1 MDCKKELKKR
11 LSESYERMMKLW
23 MASTPAQLVAAA
35 EGIAVARFIHDSLAD
50 AVTEG
55 DAAFLLRYED
65 PLAVLRDK
73 WIEENGAMMVY
84 DDGLA
89 HCIASLSAQQMEAG
103 EPVTVRE
110 FLTRHP
116 GSSSQMMTPGDYPLA
131 EGPEMRAENEAA
143 AVLDGIIHRASE
155 EQKEYLASLGRMTPA
170 EIIERSAETDALNR
184 LLSDLIHDSY
194 DLEYE
199 DLCCLAQEDRPLHA
213 LYEFVRGQEEPFDLD
228 AITPILKAFNEEYAS
243 GQVQEGVTLC

>member
-1 MDCKKELKKR
+1 MDCKKELKKK
-11 LSESYERMMKLW
+11 LSESYERLVKQW

-35 EGIAVARFIHDSLAD
+35 EEIAAAHFIHDSLTD
-50 AVTEG
+50 AITEG

-65 PLAVLRDK
+65 PLAVMRDK
-73 WIEENGAMMVY
+73 WIEENGAMMVHN
-84 DDGLA
+84 DGLA
-89 HCIASLSAQQMEAG
+89 HCIASLSAQQMAG
-103 EPVTVRE
+103 ADMELVVEHIYDTKG
-110 FLTRHP
+110 L
-116 GSSSQMMTPGDYPLA
+116 GGNYPLV
-131 EGPEMRAENEAA
+131 EGLEMGSENEASA
-143 AVLDGIIHRASE
+143 MLDGIIDRASE
-155 EQKEYLASLGRMTPA
+155 EQEEYLASLSLMSPA

-184 LLSDLIHDSY
+184 LLSDLVHDSY